1 MLDYLFGSA
10 SFVPHGYCLLWRPDL
25 VAMHVGGDIMTFL
38 AYTAIALAIWRFT
51 AHRPEFRY
59 SPIALVSAAF
69 VFGCGIVHLVGAATL
84 WYPAYGFQGILKLLV
99 SGISITAAIV
109 IWRMLPKI
117 LHYPSGAQIEHQ
129 HRLLSSEMEGRR
141 RAEEEIRYRT
151 QIENSLRSR
160 ETELSIALDRA
171 KEADTAKDKFLAAM
185 SHDLRTPLN
194 AIIGFSEAM
203 LTGMFGAFKS
213 ERQEEYVGHIA
224 RSGRHLL
231 SMIDDLLD
239 FSNIR
244 NGRVPHSP
252 APEDIVAILD
262 ETLAEVRAAR
272 PKATVRLY
280 IPEQNFDPE
289 LLVDIVSFRRMMMN
303 IVVNAIKYAGDAG
316 PISVRVF
323 DESDAVRVVVEDC
336 GAGFGDKDL
345 HLLREPF
352 IQGNSIDDGVGLGLS
367 IVDSLVRQHGGK
379 LELDNRPEGG
389 AAVSIVLP
397 RIEARLPRFSEIAPV
412 RPRTIKMSGRSLTA

>member
-25 VAMHVGGDIMTFL
+25 VAMHVGGDLMTFL
-38 AYTAIALAIWRFT
+38 AYTAISVAIWRFT

-59 SPIALVSAAF
+59 SPITLVSTAF
-69 VFGCGIVHLVGAATL
+69 IFGCGITHLVGAATL
-84 WYPAYGFQGILKLLV
+84 WYPAYGFQGILKLIV
-99 SGISITAAIV
+99 SCISITAAIV

-129 HRLLSSEMEGRR
+129 QRLLSSEMEARQ

-151 QIENSLRSR
+151 QIENSLRIR
-160 ETELSIALDRA
+160 EADLSIALDRA
-171 KEADTAKDKFLAAM
+171 KEADAAKDKFLAAM

-203 LTGMFGAFKS
+203 LAGIFGAFKS

-231 SMIDDLLD
+231 TLIDDLLD
-239 FSNIR
+239 FSNIQ

-252 APEDIVAILD
+252 APEDIVSILD

-272 PKATVRLY
+272 PEATIQLS
-280 IPEQNFDPE
+280 IPEGDFDPE
-289 LLVDIVSFRRMMMN
+289 LLVDIVSLRRMVMN
-303 IVVNAIKYAGDAG
+303 LVVNAVKYAGDSG
-316 PISVRVF
+316 PISVRVI
-323 DESDAVRVVVEDC
+323 DKSDAVRIVVEDC
-336 GAGFGDKDL
+336 GIGFGDKDL

-352 IQGNSIDDGVGLGLS
+352 IQGNSMNDGVGLGLS
-367 IVDSLVRQHGGK
+367 IVDSLARQHGGT
-379 LELDNRPEGG
+379 LELNNRREGG
-389 AAVSIVLP
+389 AVVSITLP
-397 RIEARLPRFSEIAPV
+397 RIEARLPRFTEIAPV
-412 RPRTIKMSGRSLTA
+412 LSRRGKMPNRAVSA